1 MEDIGEIETKPVIGE
16 SGDTSEA
23 QIGVK
28 PSSDSLD
35 KPISSPQTE
44 ANADSIGVS
53 AASEPL
59 ESREEAIAE
68 SEEPRLEDEE
78 NMEVEASEQKEAL
91 PQIAVQDDEKLEQ
104 DIVDENN
111 AANESVANGVAIDE
125 LNGELSKLQETVEP
139 APEVKSPELRS
150 DKVQSPVPPIST
162 TPPRSQS
169 KKPKVDLTSV
179 PTRQYLDTTVVPI
192 LLQGLSALAKE
203 RPAKPISFLANFL
216 LDKASEY
223 DDE

>member
-16 SGDTSEA
+16 SGDSTDA

-28 PSSDSLD
+28 PATDSSD
-35 KPISSPQTE
+35 KPIGSPQTD
-44 ANADSIGVS
+44 ANAESIGSSVAVS
-53 AASEPL
+53 ENI
-59 ESREEAIAE
+59 ESREEPIAD
-68 SEEPRLEDEE
+68 SEQPRMEDDE
-78 NMEVEASEQKEAL
+78 NMEVETSEPKEAL
-91 PQIAVQDDEKLEQ
+91 PQIAVQDDDKLA
-104 DIVDENN
+104 DEDNN
-111 AANESVANGVAIDE
+111 VVVESVANGVAIEE
-125 LNGELSKLQETVEP
+125 LNGDVAKLESETAEP
-139 APEVKSPELRS
+139 APEVKSPDMRS
-150 DKVQSPVPPIST
+150 DKVHSPLPPIST

-203 RPAKPISFLANFL
+203 RPAKPITFLANFL